1 MRIFMCVYV
10 TTHHIAVALSSP
22 VHSLTHIPTLS
33 FFLWHTHIR
42 TLESISSVE
51 ISSESSHRS
60 VSTDLLVQN
69 LLDQRYSRLAHSPA
83 HIPTP
88 IHTHSEWN

>member
-1 MRIFMCVYV
+1 MCVNV

-22 VHSLTHIPTLS
+22 VRSLTHVPTLS

-51 ISSESSHRS
+51 ISSMSSHRS
-60 VSTDLLVQN
+60 VSPDLLLQN
-69 LLDQRYSRLAHSPA
+69 LLDHCYSRLAHSPA
-83 HIPTP
+83 HIYTPTY
-88 IHTHSEWN
+88 THSEWN